1 MFATLLNFHLFSRV
15 FPEHNWI
22 YPSYLRERQVISGLD
37 GRGLQ
42 VRLDAVLGGHPLP
55 PAVVAP
61 AQRKKCIYGCLYP
74 LHMPQQTWS
83 GNNVKIKFRQNF
95 SSKVE
100 RLFYRML
107 SSCVI
112 NILASSHF
120 RLRSLSFI
128 ILTPSIRLDCNVN
141 ESASNNN
148 GIYYMR
154 SFVPKGDKEDRELN
168 MQNIS

>member
-22 YPSYLRERQVISGLD
+22 YPSYLREGEVISGLD
-37 GRGLQ
+37 GRCLQ

-61 AQRKKCIYGCLYP
+61 DAQRQKCIVVCLCP
-74 LHMPQQTWS
+74 LYMPQQTWS

-95 SSKVE
+95 SSKF
-100 RLFYRML
+100 RILFYRML

-112 NILASSHF
+112 NIVASSHF
-120 RLRSLSFI
+120 RLRSFSFI

-141 ESASNNN
+141 ECAK
-148 GIYYMR
+148 GHYYTY
-154 SFVPKGDKEDRELN
+154 
-168 MQNIS
+168 NIIWVLLF